1 MAQKFYAYYLVDA
14 NESGITESWNECERI
29 TKGNKARYKSF
40 KTFVEAEK
48 WLSNGAEYETKKGS
62 TSRKDDLA
70 EKYLQLEKDAIYF
83 DAGTGRGN
91 GVEVRVTDYDGS
103 PLHQEIIGYAKVNEH
118 GNYYSADNRTNNF
131 GELVDI

>member
-48 WLSNGAEYETKKGS
+48 WLSNGA
-62 TSRKDDLA
+62 
-70 EKYLQLEKDAIYF
+70 
-83 DAGTGRGN
+83 
-91 GVEVRVTDYDGS
+91 
-103 PLHQEIIGYAKVNEH
+103 
-118 GNYYSADNRTNNF
+118 
-131 GELVDI
+131 